1 MADAF
6 AASNEGL
13 QPTDSSPEVG
23 AGPDQGDTPLEPPSP
38 LFRHTE
44 TPVSTD
50 APMAVEAPTAS
61 DEAAPVAPAGEPQS
75 LEPAEATASAFSAP
89 APESS
94 EPAPAPQPIPAAAP
108 EAAAPEAAA
117 SPVAAAAPA
126 EASVASTIE
135 IPALEPGEGGEWEL
149 LVAKVRQWL
158 ASGQLRELVDTART
172 PLTLLAYLVVAVLVL
187 QIYTAL
193 LAVLEGLPLVPG
205 LLELAGVITVVRFA
219 LTRLVRSSDRQQ
231 VIAGLKSR
239 WNAFRGQG

>member
-13 QPTDSSPEVG
+13 QPTDSSPEG
-23 AGPDQGDTPLEPPSP
+23 ATGSDQGDTPLEPPSP

-50 APMAVEAPTAS
+50 APMAAESPLASEEAPVSQDALTG
-61 DEAAPVAPAGEPQS
+61 DPQP

-89 APESS
+89 APQPS
-94 EPAPAPQPIPAAAP
+94 EPAPAPQPVPAAAS
-108 EAAAPEAAA
+108 ETAP
-117 SPVAAAAPA
+117 SPVAADAPV

-135 IPALEPGEGGEWEL
+135 IPALEPGDGGEWEL

-158 ASGQLRELVDTART
+158 ASGQLQELVDTART

-187 QIYTAL
+187 QIYAAL
-193 LAVLEGLPLVPG
+193 LDVLEGLPLVPG
-205 LLELAGVITVVRFA
+205 LLELAGVVTVVRFA

>member
-13 QPTDSSPEVG
+13 QPTEPSPEVG
-23 AGPDQGDTPLEPPSP
+23 SSPDQGDTPLEPPSP

-44 TPVSTD
+44 TPVS
-50 APMAVEAPTAS
+50 AEAPTAQEAPAAS
-61 DEAAPVAPAGEPQS
+61 DEAAEDAPTGEPQP
-75 LEPAEATASAFSAP
+75 LEAA
-89 APESS
+89 
-94 EPAPAPQPIPAAAP
+94 EPAPAPQPMPAAPA
-108 EAAAPEAAA
+108 EASE

-187 QIYTAL
+187 QLYAAL
-193 LAVLEGLPLVPG
+193 LDVLEGLPLVPG
-205 LLELAGVITVVRFA
+205 LLELVGVITVVRFA

-231 VIAGLKSR
+231 VIAGLRSR